1 MRYKENMAEMSL
13 EELMKNFRKN
23 VKFVKDDENLSEL
36 GIIKWNTKDEE
47 VAYLEKTVSCNET
60 AGLLLEN
67 WVEGTKNWSPCDLNK
82 RGFLKDLIEAFF
94 NEQSKTLITEEAWSE
109 FPKVLTEAFKM
120 IEYVS

>member
-1 MRYKENMAEMSL
+1 M
-13 EELMKNFRKN
+13 
-23 VKFVKDDENLSEL
+23 
-36 GIIKWNTKDEE
+36 
-47 VAYLEKTVSCNET
+47 
-60 AGLLLEN
+60 EN